1 MAGSGL
7 GLAGTLGRQAGL
19 AVIAWTPLN
28 PRSKQHL
35 GKQPCKTH
43 TAKHTRHGPQSDRT
57 QTDTDAQ
64 NTPHRTTNSARG
76 CA

>member
-43 TAKHTRHGPQSDRT
+43 RARATVRPHTNRHRCTKHTT
-57 QTDTDAQ
+57 Q
-64 NTPHRTTNSARG
+64 NHKLSAGMRLD
-76 CA
+76 